1 MQGLSP
7 RRLFLLASNWHGFLS
22 SKSYISRLI
31 QNSSVVFMF
40 CDLKM
45 LGFFFFIIIG
55 ALK

>member
-7 RRLFLLASNWHGFLS
+7 RRLFLLTSNWHVFLS
-22 SKSYISRLI
+22 PKSHSSRLI

>member
-7 RRLFLLASNWHGFLS
+7 RRLFLLTSNWHVFLS
-22 SKSYISRLI
+22 PKSHISRLI